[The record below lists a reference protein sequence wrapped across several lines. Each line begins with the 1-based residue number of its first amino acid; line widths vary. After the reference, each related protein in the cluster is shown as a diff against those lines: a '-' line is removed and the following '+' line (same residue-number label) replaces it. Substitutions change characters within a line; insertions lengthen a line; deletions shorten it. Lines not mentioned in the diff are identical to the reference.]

1 MTYLFSRDGVDG
13 GSAVAL
19 VCLQPSLLL
28 SFASVPVCF
37 SLPAAPVSV
46 LFLCVFLSF
55 FIVFHPLVLWFFSSL
70 SPCFLVFFSLGS
82 ACVMLHWFFFISP
95 PCRSWLFLLPLVLPF
110 FLWFFVPFSVQKSP
124 SPARSPL
131 LSLYRA
137 SGSLGGGNG
146 WPPKCSV
153 TEAFNEENVR
163 VGCQLTKRLCL

>member
-1 MTYLFSRDGVDG
+1 
-13 GSAVAL
+13 
-19 VCLQPSLLL
+19 
-28 SFASVPVCF
+28 
-37 SLPAAPVSV
+37 
-46 LFLCVFLSF
+46 
-55 FIVFHPLVLWFFSSL
+55 
-70 SPCFLVFFSLGS
+70 
-82 ACVMLHWFFFISP
+82 
-95 PCRSWLFLLPLVLPF
+95 LVLPF

-137 SGSLGGGNG
+137 SGSLSGDNG